1 MIVVS
6 DASPINILV
15 RVECIEVLHSMFGR
29 VFIPPA
35 VASELSHPRTPD
47 AVRSWLQAN
56 PEWLQ
61 VRAPREID
69 PTIEFSDAGEREAI
83 SLAIELQADLVLV
96 DDRRARQAAVKR
108 GLVVTGAVGVLEAA
122 ARKNLVRLPEV
133 VAKLRQTDF
142 LIASS
147 ILDAALQRD
156 ATRHR
161 EA

>member
-1 MIVVS
+1 M
-6 DASPINILV
+6 
-15 RVECIEVLHSMFGR
+15 
-29 VFIPPA
+29 
-35 VASELSHPRTPD
+35 
-47 AVRSWLQAN
+47 QAN